1 MTSSSHFRRRFR
13 IPPGPLLRELEDLAV
28 ELADSAGRLIHDE
41 RPADLAATTS
51 TKSSD
56 TDPVTVMDTR
66 SETLLHERLA
76 AVRPDDGVLGEEGA
90 SVASRSGL
98 TWVVDPID
106 GTTNYLYGIPAYAVS
121 VAVVVGD
128 PATPGEWAPVAGAV
142 CAPLLGTTW
151 SARHGGGARRRSVG
165 ARTDSPIRVGDL
177 DELGRALV
185 GTGFA
190 YRPAKRAAQARV
202 LSRVLPQVRDVRR
215 LGSAAIDLCLVADGR
230 LDGYYESG
238 LLPWDLAAG
247 WLIVE
252 EAGGRVTGG
261 DLADPSERL
270 VVAANPALLPRL
282 ANLLAGSE

>member
-1 MTSSSHFRRRFR
+1 MRTYSELFALTGFRALFVNRLLVISSIS
-13 IPPGPLLRELEDLAV
+13 
-28 ELADSAGRLIHDE
+28 
-41 RPADLAATTS
+41 
-51 TKSSD
+51 
-56 TDPVTVMDTR
+56 M
-66 SETLLHERLA
+66 
-76 AVRPDDGVLGEEGA
+76 
-90 SVASRSGL
+90 SGL
-98 TWVVDPID
+98 
-106 GTTNYLYGIPAYAVS
+106 A
-121 VAVVVGD
+121 
-128 PATPGEWAPVAGAV
+128 
-142 CAPLLGTTW
+142 LGTIAHASTG

-238 LLPWDLAAG
+238 LHPWDLAAG

-252 EAGGRVTGG
+252 EAGGWVTGG